1 MCLAIDQ
8 APNKLNPSNFVN
20 SQYSYLVTLKI
31 TILIMDKY
39 LIFEH
44 FENGNYI
51 GEEDLPKMTSYICG
65 HLISWSPNRAYFECQ
80 YNYATK
86 AKIVCTW
93 KQKRI

>member
-1 MCLAIDQ
+1 MCLAIHQ

-39 LIFEH
+39 LIFEQ

-51 GEEDLPKMTSYICG
+51 GEEDLPKM
-65 HLISWSPNRAYFECQ
+65 ISWSPNRAYFECQ
-80 YNYATK
+80 YNYGTK
-86 AKIVCTW
+86 AKIVCPW
-93 KQKRI
+93 KQKRL